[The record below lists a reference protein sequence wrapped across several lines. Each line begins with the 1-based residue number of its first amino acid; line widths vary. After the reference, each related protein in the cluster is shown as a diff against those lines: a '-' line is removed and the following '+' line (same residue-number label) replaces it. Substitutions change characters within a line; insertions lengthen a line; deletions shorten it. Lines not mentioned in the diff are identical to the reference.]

1 MTRRL
6 YYTDSYLT
14 EFAGT
19 VAAVDGAKVYLDQ
32 TAFYP
37 TSGGQPFDIG
47 DLNGLKVVDVMDEDG
62 RIAHVLSSPS
72 TLAGGAPVKGRV
84 NWTRRFDHMQQHTGQ
99 HLLSAVFAELFG
111 HETVSVHFGDAS
123 STLDLAT
130 DLLSRNAVVRA
141 ERRAN
146 ELILDNRAVAVA
158 FEDATSAA
166 GLRKASGRA
175 GEIRIV
181 SIDGLDRSAC
191 GGTHVRATGEIG
203 LVALRKAEKT
213 KKQVRVEFLCGWRAL
228 ARAHADFEAL
238 SDMTT
243 TMTCGVD
250 ELPAL
255 VASQAAHV
263 RAADSERRKLG
274 DELAIFRVRE
284 RWEATVPGAD
294 GVRRIVERAVAIE
307 EIRALGQATATLT
320 RALFIGIVKSP
331 PAVVFA
337 SSDDS
342 GVNAGAVLKE
352 ALASHSGRGG
362 GSPRAAQGTV
372 PDSSALDTIVETLSH
387 HRID

>member
-1 MTRRL
+1 
-6 YYTDSYLT
+6 
-14 EFAGT
+14 
-19 VAAVDGAKVYLDQ
+19 
-32 TAFYP
+32 
-37 TSGGQPFDIG
+37 
-47 DLNGLKVVDVMDEDG
+47 
-62 RIAHVLSSPS
+62 
-72 TLAGGAPVKGRV
+72 
-84 NWTRRFDHMQQHTGQ
+84 
-99 HLLSAVFAELFG
+99 
-111 HETVSVHFGDAS
+111 
-123 STLDLAT
+123 
-130 DLLSRNAVVRA
+130 
-141 ERRAN
+141 
-146 ELILDNRAVAVA
+146 
-158 FEDATSAA
+158 
-166 GLRKASGRA
+166 
-175 GEIRIV
+175 
-181 SIDGLDRSAC
+181 
-191 GGTHVRATGEIG
+191 
-203 LVALRKAEKT
+203 
-213 KKQVRVEFLCGWRAL
+213 
-228 ARAHADFEAL
+228 
-238 SDMTT
+238 MTT